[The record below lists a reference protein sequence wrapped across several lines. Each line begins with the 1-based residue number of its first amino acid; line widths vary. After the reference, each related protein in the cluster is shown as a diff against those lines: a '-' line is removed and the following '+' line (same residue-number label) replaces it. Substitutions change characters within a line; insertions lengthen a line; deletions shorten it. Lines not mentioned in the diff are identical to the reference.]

1 MFKKSAIAVAVAG
14 IVSVP
19 MAVQAHEGGEPT
31 VYGFV
36 NIGIENVRLQDGS
49 RNGIA
54 AKAFADDG
62 VSSIIFAGSDTDS
75 THANDIANT
84 RFGFKGSKDL
94 GNGLTASY
102 KIEIG
107 TGTTSG
113 NRGGPVEDS
122 APWDKR
128 IAQIQFSG
136 GFGSFTIG
144 NQWGL
149 LYEYLGYNVYR
160 SDGHGGAAWY
170 ESTRHVANDAY
181 GLRVSNGY
189 TYTYGGGG
197 YSADPFTFSVQAIM
211 NPARVTAGVTT
222 GDEDVDALVF
232 AAAASF
238 GSVTINGLLYT
249 DNNSVGVGE
258 TELGG
263 LGFRWNV
270 TDALYLGGTL
280 MTVDRDIAALIPD
293 DAGSWNLVANYDFGG
308 GFSGMFGIGAGETGQ
323 ANGIGDMET
332 VFLQAS
338 KSLGGGTKV
347 YFEWETAERDLLLG
361 ATAEV
366 TVAHIG
372 VKQVF

>member
-1 MFKKSAIAVAVAG
+1 MFKKTAIAVAVAG
-14 IVSVP
+14 VVSIP

-36 NIGIENVRLQDGS
+36 NIGIENHSVEDGAGAEVKGFGDS
-49 RNGIA
+49 
-54 AKAFADDG
+54 G
-62 VSSIIFAGSDTDS
+62 VSSIIFGGSDVDS

-94 GNGLTASY
+94 GNGLSAAY

-113 NRGGPVEDS
+113 NRGGPVEDA

-128 IAQIQFSG
+128 IAQISFSG

-144 NQWGL
+144 NQWGIM
-149 LYEYLGYNVYR
+149 YEYLGWNVYR

-197 YSADPFTFSVQAIM
+197 YSADPFTFSIQAIM
-211 NPARVTAGVTT
+211 NPART
-222 GDEDVDALVF
+222 GGSDETLDAIVF
-232 AAAASF
+232 GAAASF
-238 GSVTINGLLYT
+238 GSVTINGILYT
-249 DNNSVGVGE
+249 DNNSAGVGE
-258 TELGG
+258 AELGG
-263 LGFRWNV
+263 IGFRWNV
-270 TDALYLGGTL
+270 NDALYLGGTF
-280 MTVDRDIAALIPD
+280 MTVDRDIAAIPD
-293 DAGSWNLVANYDFGG
+293 DAGSWNVVANYDFGG
-308 GFSGMFGIGAGETGQ
+308 GVSGMFGVGGGETGQ
-323 ANGIGDMET
+323 AGGVGDMET
-332 VFLQAS
+332 VFLQAQ
-338 KSLGGGTKV
+338 KVLGGGAKV
-347 YFEWETAERDLLLG
+347 YFEYEVATRDLVAG
-361 ATAEV
+361 TEAEV
-366 TVAHIG
+366 TVVHLG